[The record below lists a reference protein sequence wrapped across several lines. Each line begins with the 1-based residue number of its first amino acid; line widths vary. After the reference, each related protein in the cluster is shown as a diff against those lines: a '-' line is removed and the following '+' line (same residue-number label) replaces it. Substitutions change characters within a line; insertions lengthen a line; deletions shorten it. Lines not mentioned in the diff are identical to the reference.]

1 MNTHATTA
9 KTTQSDEQLL
19 YARWL
24 EWGTRLGLVA
34 LVALFAAYASGLL
47 PPQVP
52 LDQLPNL
59 WNQPV
64 DAYLRATGAPS
75 GWQWV
80 HRLGQ
85 GDVANLL
92 GIAIMAGCSVLC
104 LLALLPLALRRGDRL
119 LAALCLAEAA
129 VVVLAA
135 SGVIGSA
142 H

>member
-1 MNTHATTA
+1 MDVTPNAPA
-9 KTTQSDEQLL
+9 SQSAEQLL

-24 EWGTRLGLVA
+24 EWGTRLGLAA
-34 LVALFAAYASGLL
+34 LVVLFALYVSGWLA
-47 PPQVP
+47 PQVP
-52 LDQLPNL
+52 LEQLPKL

-64 DAYLRATGAPS
+64 GDYLRATGAPS
-75 GWQWV
+75 GWQWLQ
-80 HRLGQ
+80 RLQQ

-92 GIAIMAGCSVLC
+92 GIAIMAGCSVPC

-129 VVVLAA
+129 VVILAA
-135 SGVIGSA
+135 SGVIGGA

>member
-1 MNTHATTA
+1 VDVIPDTPAR
-9 KTTQSDEQLL
+9 QSAEQLL

-34 LVALFAAYASGLL
+34 LVGLFALYVGGWRA
-47 PPQVP
+47 PQVP
-52 LDQLPNL
+52 LDQVPKL

-64 DAYLRATGAPS
+64 GEYLRATGAPS
-75 GWQWV
+75 GWQWLY
-80 HRLGQ
+80 RLRQ

-92 GIAIMAGCSVLC
+92 GIVIMAGCSVPC

-119 LAALCLAEAA
+119 LAVLCVAEAA
-129 VVVLAA
+129 VIILAA
-135 SGVIGSA
+135 SGVIGGA

>member
-1 MNTHATTA
+1 MKAPATA
-9 KTTQSDEQLL
+9 TQPAEQLL

-24 EWGTRLGLVA
+24 EWGTRVGLVA
-34 LVALFAAYASGLL
+34 LVGLFAAYATGLL
-47 PPQVP
+47 PPHVP
-52 LDQLPNL
+52 LEQLPAL

-64 DAYLRATGAPS
+64 ASYLRATGAPS
-75 GWQWV
+75 GWQWLG
-80 HRLGQ
+80 RLGQ

-104 LLALLPLALRRGDRL
+104 LLALLPLALQRGDRL
-119 LAALCLAEAA
+119 LAALGLAEAA

-135 SGVIGSA
+135 SGVIGGV

>member
-1 MNTHATTA
+1 MN
-9 KTTQSDEQLL
+9 TTQSDEQLL

-24 EWGTRLGLVA
+24 EWGTRFGLAA
-34 LVALFAAYASGLL
+34 LVGLFAAYAGGLL

-52 LDQLPNL
+52 LDQLPTL

-129 VVVLAA
+129 VVLLAA
-135 SGVIGSA
+135 SGVIGGA